1 VLLANQRVFEEGKS
15 RPEAPRG
22 SMGTTIV
29 VLRCDLAGSR
39 AEWAH
44 VGDSR
49 LYRVRGGELE
59 LLTADHTLYGEEF
72 WKEAHIPIT
81 VPHTNRLVR
90 AVGIDPEIEVTLGGG
105 DLQTGDLYFLCSD
118 GVSGMVKPDELR
130 SELLKPVSIIDKG
143 PTLLERAMAGGG
155 RDNATALLV
164 QVLGD

>member
-1 VLLANQRVFEEGKS
+1 
-15 RPEAPRG
+15 
-22 SMGTTIV
+22 MGTTVV
-29 VLRCDLAGSR
+29 VLRCQLPGAR

-49 LYRVRGGELE
+49 LYRVRDGELE

-72 WKEAHIPIT
+72 WAESRIPIT

-105 DLQTGDLYFLCSD
+105 ELRAGDLYFLCSD

-130 SELLKPVSIIDKG
+130 RELLEPAPLPDKG
-143 PTLLERAMAGGG
+143 AKLIERALAGGG

-164 QVLGD
+164 RVHGD